1 MSATDQ
7 AETAEAHRP
16 LSRFR
21 VLELTVARAGPSAGR
36 TLADWGAEVIKI
48 EPPAAIAEA
57 DVMGKRNN
65 SDRMNLNRNK
75 DSLSLNLKTEEGRE
89 IFFELAKT
97 ADVIIENM
105 RADVKHRLG
114 IDYESIRRINPRIV
128 YGSISGFG
136 QTGPYKARA
145 GVDQIAQGMGGLMS
159 VTGLP
164 GQGPVR
170 AGVALVD
177 LSAGAFVVQ
186 GILMALL
193 EREVTG
199 TGRWVQTS
207 LLESMIWMLDFQAAR
222 WLVDGE
228 VAQQSGNN
236 HPTGIPSGL
245 FPTSDGQIQIA
256 ATGDKLFSRFC
267 KLAEAEHLLNDPDYA
282 SPQARLQ
289 NRDAL
294 NDAIAALTRTRTS
307 REWTDLLADGGVP
320 CGPVNSVDLVF
331 DDPQVQH
338 LNMVLETPTHDRGT
352 VPLVAPPMQIDGR
365 ARAAQKA
372 PPELG
377 EQTDRLLAEIGFD
390 NDRIAALRER
400 GIV

>member
-1 MSATDQ
+1 MTPPTD
-7 AETAEAHRP
+7 ETPDAPRP

-57 DVMGKRNN
+57 DVMGKRES
-65 SDRMNLNRNK
+65 SDRLNLNRNK
-75 DSLSLNLKTEEGRE
+75 ESLSLNLKTDEGRA
-89 IFFELAKT
+89 IFLDLAKT
-97 ADVIIENM
+97 ADVIIETM

-114 IDYESIRRINPRIV
+114 IDYESIRKINPRIV

-136 QTGPYKARA
+136 QTGPYKDRA

-199 TGRWVQTS
+199 KGRWVQTS

-222 WLVDGE
+222 WLADGE

-236 HPTGIPSGL
+236 HPTAIPSGL

-256 ATGDKLFSRFC
+256 ATGDKLFARFC
-267 KLAEAEHLLNDPDYA
+267 TLAGAKELLDEPDYA
-282 SPQARLQ
+282 TPQLRLK
-289 NRDAL
+289 NREAL
-294 NDAIAALTRTRTS
+294 NDRIATLTRTRS
-307 REWTDLLADGGVP
+307 SLDWTDLLADGGVP
-320 CGPVNSVDLVF
+320 CGPVNSIDKVF
-331 DDPQVQH
+331 ADPQVRH
-338 LNMVLETPTHDRGT
+338 LNMTLETPTRERGIL
-352 VPLVAPPMQIDGR
+352 PMVAPPMSIDTR
-365 ARAAQKA
+365 PHMAHKA

-377 EQTDRLLAEIGFD
+377 EQTDRLLAELGYD
-390 NDRIAALRER
+390 PARIAMLRDM

>member
-1 MSATDQ
+1 MTPPTN
-7 AETAEAHRP
+7 ETPDAPRP

-48 EPPAAIAEA
+48 EPPVAIAEA
-57 DVMGKRNN
+57 DVMGKRES
-65 SDRMNLNRNK
+65 SDRLNLNRNK
-75 DSLSLNLKTEEGRE
+75 ESLSLNLKTDEGRA
-89 IFFELAKT
+89 IFLDLAKT

-114 IDYESIRRINPRIV
+114 IDYESIRKINPRIV

-136 QTGPYKARA
+136 QTGPYKDRA

-199 TGRWVQTS
+199 KGRWVQTS

-222 WLVDGE
+222 WLADGE

-236 HPTGIPSGL
+236 HPTAIPSGL

-256 ATGDKLFSRFC
+256 ATGDKLFARFC
-267 KLAEAEHLLNDPDYA
+267 TLAGAKELLDDPDYA
-282 SPQARLQ
+282 TPQLRLK
-289 NRDAL
+289 NREAL
-294 NDAIAALTRTRTS
+294 NDRIATLTRTRS
-307 REWTDLLADGGVP
+307 SLDWTDLLADGGVP
-320 CGPVNSVDLVF
+320 CGPVNSIDKVF
-331 DDPQVQH
+331 ADPQVRH
-338 LNMVLETPTHDRGT
+338 LNMTLETPTRERGIL
-352 VPLVAPPMQIDGR
+352 PMVAPPMSIDTR
-365 ARAAQKA
+365 PHMAHKA

-377 EQTDRLLAEIGFD
+377 EQTDRLLAELGYD
-390 NDRIAALRER
+390 PARIAMLRDM